1 MQEVQE
7 VHLQE
12 GEGSTCGATQVNPP
26 QPPIGQLA
34 SLSCALIG
42 RHRCG
47 VAQAAIPGLRALS
60 LSGGK
65 IGLAGQM
72 SSFYLPSSQLPSSSS
87 AGRSKLES
95 ANIQGRSSPNAGMG
109 GKGGKERGL
118 WCEFGIQ
125 ACLLDPGAMNIDL
138 HQDHNHHDHHQDHNH
153 HPHPHQGM

>member
-72 SSFYLPSSQLPSSSS
+72 SSFYLPSSQLPSS
-87 AGRSKLES
+87 AGRSELES
-95 ANIQGRSSPNAGMG
+95 ANIQGRILGVVRMLEWG
-109 GKGGKERGL
+109 EGRQGERFMVRIWHSGL
-118 WCEFGIQ
+118 S
-125 ACLLDPGAMNIDL
+125 A
-138 HQDHNHHDHHQDHNH
+138 
-153 HPHPHQGM
+153 

>member
-1 MQEVQE
+1 MCCIQDSCDSWDIVEQQGRQGGRQVQE

-12 GEGSTCGATQVNPP
+12 GEGSTCGATQVNPA

-95 ANIQGRSSPNAGMG
+95 ANIQGRILGVVRMLEWGEERFIMHSGMSG
-109 GKGGKERGL
+109 
-118 WCEFGIQ
+118 
-125 ACLLDPGAMNIDL
+125 
-138 HQDHNHHDHHQDHNH
+138 
-153 HPHPHQGM
+153 